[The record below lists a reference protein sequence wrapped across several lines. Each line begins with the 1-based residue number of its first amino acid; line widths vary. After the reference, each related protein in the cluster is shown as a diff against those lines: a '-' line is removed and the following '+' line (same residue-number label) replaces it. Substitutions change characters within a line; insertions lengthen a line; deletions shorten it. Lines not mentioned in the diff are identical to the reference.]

1 MMKSTSWAF
10 VAVAFL
16 LQQHAA
22 PSTAFVVLVKKVR
35 PSTTTTTT
43 ITSPT
48 TVRRFAVTTTTPPDS
63 PQDDDEQPPAVVVE
77 VKTSPKPRP
86 GIDSSTL
93 GDLSGGRPGAIIE
106 SEEELARKQ
115 EIFDEIQRKERTYP
129 DRMMEDYGTLDEELE
144 AEYDTDDPTA
154 IDSGTLGTWTI
165 KDLQSKFPYEWD
177 PDDGD
182 LDPNL
187 VELNQPGVKNKA
199 GVDVDDDGIDVG
211 YNPMYGQSS
220 PQDERTILGAMESFM
235 INEQTKDDSMI
246 PSTFPDGDLEIE
258 YNEEIVQFRKSLDII
273 ETYTDPFLPEHMQV
287 PRHVAKWHGY
297 PEPMSFPH
305 KNITNNRFLDDDD
318 GVTPK
323 TDWSK
328 LDAYGARRKAVE
340 LARAQNA
347 DWLPPGKSYDFHMA
361 QREPYE
367 RIGTV
372 VGSLRPGKIDEAL
385 KQSIQPALDILGSA
399 AILLSIE
406 GEDQTVFRFEYHG
419 LMKHRHGMSAW
430 TETLIRD
437 CGVEVT
443 GVIFEAGF
451 RKRDQ
456 PYEGGDCWYPPS
468 SSVVTSD

>member
-1 MMKSTSWAF
+1 MKITSLAL
-10 VAVAFL
+10 AVAFL
-16 LQQHAA
+16 QQASAFA
-22 PSTAFVVLVKKVR
+22 PFR
-35 PSTTTTTT
+35 PTFTSTT
-43 ITSPT
+43 SKLCADSG
-48 TVRRFAVTTTTPPDS
+48 RAPPE
-63 PQDDDEQPPAVVVE
+63 PKGEPPS
-77 VKTSPKPRP
+77 SPKPRSD
-86 GIDSSTL
+86 IDSSTL

-106 SEEELARKQ
+106 SEEQLARKQ
-115 EIFDEIQRKERTYP
+115 EIFDAIASNERDYP
-129 DRMMEDYGTLDEELE
+129 QRMMEDYGTLIEEE
-144 AEYDTDDPTA
+144 ESEYDSDDPSA
-154 IDSGTLGTWTI
+154 IDSATLGTWTI

-187 VELNQPGVKNKA
+187 VELDQPGVRYKP
-199 GVDVDDDGIDVG
+199 GVDVDEDGIDVG

-220 PQDERTILGAMESFM
+220 PQDERTILGALESFM

-246 PSTFPDGDLEIE
+246 PPTFPDGDLEID
-258 YNEEIVQFRKSLDII
+258 YNQEIVQFRKSLDII

-297 PEPMSFPH
+297 PEPMSYPH
-305 KNITNNRFLDDDD
+305 KNITNNRFLDE
-318 GVTPK
+318 TA

-328 LDAYGARRKAVE
+328 LDPYKARRKAIE

-347 DWLPPGKSYDFHMA
+347 DWLPPETSHKFHTA

-367 RIGTV
+367 RMGTL
-372 VGSLRPGKIDEAL
+372 VGSLRPGRIDEAL
-385 KQSIQPALDILGSA
+385 KQNIQPALDILGSA

-430 TETLIRD
+430 AETLIRD

-451 RKRDQ
+451 RRRDQ

-468 SSVVTSD
+468 SSVVSSE

>member
-1 MMKSTSWAF
+1 MKSTSWAF

-48 TVRRFAVTTTTPPDS
+48 TVRRFAAATTTPPDS
-63 PQDDDEQPPAVVVE
+63 PQDDDEQPPAAVVVE

-129 DRMMEDYGTLDEELE
+129 DRMMEDYRTLDEELE

-187 VELNQPGVKNKA
+187 VELNQPGVKYKA
-199 GVDVDDDGIDVG
+199 G
-211 YNPMYGQSS
+211 
-220 PQDERTILGAMESFM
+220 
-235 INEQTKDDSMI
+235 
-246 PSTFPDGDLEIE
+246 
-258 YNEEIVQFRKSLDII
+258 IV
-273 ETYTDPFLPEHMQV
+273 
-287 PRHVAKWHGY
+287 
-297 PEPMSFPH
+297 
-305 KNITNNRFLDDDD
+305 
-318 GVTPK
+318 
-323 TDWSK
+323 
-328 LDAYGARRKAVE
+328 
-340 LARAQNA
+340 
-347 DWLPPGKSYDFHMA
+347 
-361 QREPYE
+361 
-367 RIGTV
+367 
-372 VGSLRPGKIDEAL
+372 
-385 KQSIQPALDILGSA
+385 
-399 AILLSIE
+399 
-406 GEDQTVFRFEYHG
+406 
-419 LMKHRHGMSAW
+419 
-430 TETLIRD
+430 
-437 CGVEVT
+437 
-443 GVIFEAGF
+443 
-451 RKRDQ
+451 
-456 PYEGGDCWYPPS
+456 
-468 SSVVTSD
+468 